1 MQINVNRA
9 QRPEQK
15 PNQGDLAAQ
24 LRAAQQN
31 NVKPTPVQPAVQQPQ
46 SQPQPQQNAPKPDPY
61 QERMAKMEAAMLARQ
76 AQKAAAQQGGQ
87 PRMAEQTSPSPS
99 IQPNPVQPT
108 AAQQRAAQA
117 DLSDILAKEAAAVK
131 AAEAAK
137 ATEAPVQAAP
147 EAEVKAPVESK
158 SAAALDTRNIQETL
172 KDFIG
177 QAIRIL
183 TVDHEN
189 SSGRLEVVADGWIKL
204 VNVRSAGTE
213 YYADED
219 IISIQHIVKVKT
231 ARSIDKEYYN
241 QFMNR

>member
-15 PNQGDLAAQ
+15 PNQGALAAQ

-31 NVKPTPVQPAVQQPQ
+31 TVKPTPVQPAAQQ
-46 SQPQPQQNAPKPDPY
+46 SSQPQQNAPNPDPY

-87 PRMAEQTSPSPS
+87 PRTADMTSPSPS
-99 IQPNPVQPT
+99 IQPKPVQPT
-108 AAQQRAAQA
+108 AAQQMAQA
-117 DLSDILAKEAAAVK
+117 DLSEILAKEAAAVK
-131 AAEAAK
+131 AEEAAK
-137 ATEAPVQAAP
+137 SAEAPVQAAP
-147 EAEVKAPVESK
+147 EAEEKAPVESK
-158 SAAALDTRNIQETL
+158 SDAVLDTRDLQETL
-172 KDFIG
+172 KDFLG

-219 IISIQHIVKVKT
+219 IISIRHIVKVKT

>member
-1 MQINVNRA
+1 MQINVNKA

-31 NVKPTPVQPAVQQPQ
+31 NVKPTPVQQ
-46 SQPQPQQNAPKPDPY
+46 SAQQPQPQQNAPKPDPY

-87 PRMAEQTSPSPS
+87 PRTAEQPSPPQP
-99 IQPNPVQPT
+99 IQPKPVQPT
-108 AAQQRAAQA
+108 AAPQMAQA
-117 DLSDILAKEAAAVK
+117 DLSEILAKEAAAVK
-131 AAEAAK
+131 AEETAKAAEAPA
-137 ATEAPVQAAP
+137 QAAP

-158 SAAALDTRNIQETL
+158 SVAAPDTRDLEETL

>member
-15 PNQGDLAAQ
+15 PNQADLAAQ

-31 NVKPTPVQPAVQQPQ
+31 TVKPTPVQPAAQQP

-87 PRMAEQTSPSPS
+87 PKTAEKALTSPS
-99 IQPNPVQPT
+99 IQPKPVQPA
-108 AAQQRAAQA
+108 AAQQRVQA
-117 DLSDILAKEAAAVK
+117 DLSEILAKEAAAVK
-131 AAEAAK
+131 AEEAAK
-137 ATEAPVQAAP
+137 AAEAPVQAAP
-147 EAEVKAPVESK
+147 EAEEKAPVQPE
-158 SAAALDTRNIQETL
+158 SAAAFDTRDLQETL

-177 QAIRIL
+177 QTIRIL
-183 TVDHEN
+183 TADHEN
-189 SSGRLEVVADGWIKL
+189 SSGRLEIVADGWIKL

-219 IISIQHIVKVKT
+219 IVSIQHIVKVKT